1 MKRSWIAVTAL
12 AFVLQLAA
20 AVRAEGDSDRWGWGI
35 GIGGTVI
42 SSEYKGIES
51 GGSALPLLGYEGNWL
66 YLRGLSGGLHIFK
79 NDFHEFNI
87 QLSYLPQH
95 FYAGWSDNSRMKRLD
110 DRYSS
115 LLAGLDYRLNTAYGV
130 GQLSLSGDALGYSRG
145 IVADASYSYPLR
157 LNMVSMAPTVGV
169 QWTDVNYNDYYYGVD
184 ASEARASGLRSYSP
198 ESSFS
203 PYGGLAARML
213 LNENWSIFASGQ
225 LMFLGSEIQD
235 SPMVD
240 KSTKYSL
247 SGGFLYNF

>member
-1 MKRSWIAVTAL
+1 
-12 AFVLQLAA
+12 
-20 AVRAEGDSDRWGWGI
+20 
-35 GIGGTVI
+35 
-42 SSEYKGIES
+42 
-51 GGSALPLLGYEGNWL
+51 
-66 YLRGLSGGLHIFK
+66 
-79 NDFHEFNI
+79 
-87 QLSYLPQH
+87 
-95 FYAGWSDNSRMKRLD
+95 
-110 DRYSS
+110 
-115 LLAGLDYRLNTAYGV
+115 
-130 GQLSLSGDALGYSRG
+130 
-145 IVADASYSYPLR
+145 
-157 LNMVSMAPTVGV
+157 MVSLAPTVGV